1 MEYKKSYKLLW
12 LWLVLFMLLMAAAAL
27 LPIEDTS
34 KAILV
39 TLNACNGG
47 VALLSFIIYKTR
59 FIYWYNGIEFEEAK
73 AAGEERRIAY
83 GYAHWRL
90 FGGFAAL
97 YFVYSL
103 CALIIP
109 FGIALHIILDVVGL
123 IATAFATMKI
133 KL

>member
-12 LWLVLFMLLMAAAAL
+12 FWFALFVGLMVLAAL
-27 LPIEDTS
+27 LPIDNTAL
-34 KAILV
+34 AILV
-39 TLNACNGG
+39 TMNLCSGS
-47 VALLSFIIYKTR
+47 VALLSFMIYKTQC
-59 FIYWYNGIEFEEAK
+59 IYWYNGIDFEEAK
-73 AAGEERRIAY
+73 VAGEERRIAY

-103 CALIIP
+103 CAQIIP
-109 FGIALHIILDVVGL
+109 FGIALHILLGTVGMVAAA
-123 IATAFATMKI
+123 ISTMKI